1 MATSGSPE
9 RWKEPPLPE
18 DALLMVTGFSIESLP
33 PSKLLPKSDKKG
45 KSRKRASSPQAVTSE
60 PLSGSDD
67 VPSSGPEFMDL
78 EYSSDSEA
86 HVNGAHAAQ
95 ESDGDGAVVS
105 NAAPDTITP
114 PPEQKLKL
122 RLKTSLF
129 DDVVRESNIRRRSS
143 RKSEESFNYYEQARI
158 NMGIGKR
165 PRTPEQTGA
174 SKLEHDRDEPKDA
187 VESSKDLTHP
197 PIKKIKIS
205 R

>member
-18 DALLMVTGFSIESLP
+18 DAVLMVTGFSIESLP

-45 KSRKRASSPQAVTSE
+45 KSRKTASSPQVVPSE

-86 HVNGAHAAQ
+86 HVNGTHAVQ
-95 ESDGDGAVVS
+95 ESDGESAVA
-105 NAAPDTITP
+105 NDAAPDTITP

-129 DDVVRESNIRRRSS
+129 DEVVRESNIRRRSS
-143 RKSEESFNYYEQARI
+143 RKSEDGFNYYEQARI
-158 NMGIGKR
+158 NMGMGKR
-165 PRTPEQTGA
+165 PRTPERADTP
-174 SKLEHDRDEPKDA
+174 KLESDQEEPKDA
-187 VESSKDLTHP
+187 VTGSKDLSYP